1 MKESDSYI
9 TIVPPGA
16 IISELMSARGI
27 TKVIVATA
35 LEVDLATLDQI
46 LNGDA
51 EISEEYAERLEP
63 VFGASATFWTTLQST
78 YEKMSKKA

>member
-1 MKESDSYI
+1 MKESDSYM

-16 IISELMSARGI
+16 IISELMIARGI
-27 TKVIVATA
+27 TKVIVAAA
-35 LEVDLATLDQI
+35 LEIDLAALDQI

-51 EISEEYAERLEP
+51 EISEEYAERLES

-78 YEKMSKKA
+78 YEKMTKKV